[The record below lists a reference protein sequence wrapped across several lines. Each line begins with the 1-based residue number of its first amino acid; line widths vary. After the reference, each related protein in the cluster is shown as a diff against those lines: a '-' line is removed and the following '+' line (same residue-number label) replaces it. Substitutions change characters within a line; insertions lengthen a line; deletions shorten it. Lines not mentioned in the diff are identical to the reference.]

1 MTFTLPATDGFSLR
15 AAAEF
20 AHGFPGTGTA
30 DDAPDALSFAW
41 ALDGDWRTAR
51 VVLRQHD
58 DEIRG
63 QIDGAHD
70 RAFTTLVKRDVERIL
85 CLDIDAAGFTALG
98 THDPVVKRLQQRFPG
113 LRPVLFYTP
122 YEAAAWCIIGQRIQM
137 RQAAVIKQR
146 LADDYGEQGAFP
158 APARVAELDGP
169 QRGLTERK
177 VDQLRRLGS
186 AALAGGVLDRDRLRA
201 QPYEDAVRDLQQL
214 AGVGPFSA
222 ELILIRGVGA
232 PDALPS
238 VEKRLQAA
246 TREAYDLPPDADIA
260 AVAENWRPYRSWVA
274 LLLRAAA

>member
-1 MTFTLPATDGFSLR
+1 MSFTLAATDGFSLR
-15 AAAEF
+15 AAADF

-30 DDAPDALSFAW
+30 DADPGALSLAW

-58 DEIRG
+58 DEVRG
-63 QIDGAHD
+63 EIDGPHD
-70 RAFTTLVKRDVERIL
+70 RACTGLVKRDVERIL
-85 CLDIDAAGFTALG
+85 SLDVDGAGFAALG
-98 THDPVVKRLQQRFPG
+98 DHDPVVKGLQQRFPG

-146 LADDYGEQGAFP
+146 LADDYGDQGAFP
-158 APARVAELDGP
+158 APGRLAELDGP

-186 AALAGGVLDRDRLRA
+186 AALDGVLDRDRLRA
-201 QPYEDAVRDLQQL
+201 RSEVDALADLRQL
-214 AGVGPFSA
+214 AGIGPFSA
-222 ELILIRGVGA
+222 ELTLIRGVGA

-246 TREAYDLPPDADIA
+246 TREAYALAPDADLA
-260 AVAENWRPYRSWVA
+260 EVAENWRPYRSWVA

>member
-1 MTFTLPATDGFSLR
+1 MSFTLPAAHGFSLR
-15 AAAEF
+15 AAADF
-20 AHGFPGTGTA
+20 THGFPGTGTA

-63 QIDGAHD
+63 EIDGPHD
-70 RAFTTLVKRDVERIL
+70 HAFTTLVKRDVERIL
-85 CLDIDAAGFTALG
+85 CLDVDAAGFTALG
-98 THDPVVKRLQQRFPG
+98 AHDPVVQRLQRRFPG
-113 LRPVLFYTP
+113 LRPVLFYTA
-122 YEAAAWCIIGQRIQM
+122 YEAAAWCLIGQRIQM
-137 RQAAVIKQR
+137 RQAAVVKQR

-158 APARVAELDGP
+158 APARLVELEGP

-186 AALAGGVLDRDRLRA
+186 AALGGALGRDRLRA

-214 AGVGPFSA
+214 AGIGPFSA

-238 VEKRLQAA
+238 VEKRLQTA
-246 TREAYDLPPDADIA
+246 TREAYDLAQHADIA
-260 AVAENWRPYRSWVA
+260 EVAESWRPYRSWVA